1 MPTVCKITLDAA
13 EYKKELNDVVARSK
27 AAQTELSKG
36 SMPGTQG
43 AQTVEIKAE
52 SDVPAV
58 AQEAKNVL
66 DGISDKTVNVTVE
79 TDRQTLDYIPPSLR
93 KAERSA
99 QAAGKAANQL
109 GGEISKAGGIMS
121 AFGSQAGGKFSGL
134 GQVIG
139 ALGSP
144 IVMITAA
151 LGSLAAVTM
160 DFLSRGR
167 KAAEELA
174 EITGRNSAAIREAA
188 EATEQQRQK
197 NEANWKSL
205 KSLKESLDTL
215 SITEKASNAQKTEA
229 VRLIGLLS
237 KSYGNLGIS
246 IDEATGKIIGYD
258 KAYASVLEKDRKRR
272 LAAINAEMKN
282 NRSEI
287 DQREAQ
293 RDSAGVS
300 GWWLLGLP
308 QLLRWNK
315 NTRIGGAEEVEKQ
328 NARIEEL
335 NKLNQELNAERVR
348 LEKSNPGKDYTT
360 AAKSAE
366 LDRKQNTFD
375 SAHDQLK
382 NEEQQLKYQQ
392 LINEGRVKEANAL
405 KLINDAKKQGME
417 LEKSDAE
424 WIAERQGKVRMDSYY
439 ENEMDSLATK
449 KREQELIN
457 AGLDEEAEKL
467 RVIMELEKQGAE
479 VSDDKV
485 DKIMRERRELKSLQ
499 LAGNL
504 KEQAYGLQNQAMHK
518 VGLGKEADEQKA
530 LRDAE
535 KQKGAKLDENEMAL
549 VKSIADLTYKMGH
562 ETLPQLGDLSVKTNA
577 LTSRGGF
584 ASGAVMPDKDA
595 VNKAIAKYNETQCQ
609 LLEKIKA
616 LTEKLNTTVE
626 KSGKV

>member
-27 AAQTELSKG
+27 AAQTELSKN
-36 SMPGTQG
+36 SVQGT
-43 AQTVEIKAE
+43 
-52 SDVPAV
+52 
-58 AQEAKNVL
+58 
-66 DGISDKTVNVTVE
+66 
-79 TDRQTLDYIPPSLR
+79 
-93 KAERSA
+93 
-99 QAAGKAANQL
+99 QAAGKAADQF
-109 GGEISKAGGIMS
+109 GQKISKAGGIMS

-139 ALGSP
+139 SLGSP
-144 IVMITAA
+144 ITLITTAVGA
-151 LGSLAAVTM
+151 LTAVTM
-160 DFLSRGR
+160 DFLR
-167 KAAEELA
+167 KGISGAQEAADAAQKNA
-174 EITGRNSAAIREAA
+174 EAIRESATAA
-188 EATEQQRQK
+188 EQQRQK
-197 NEANWKSL
+197 NETNWKSL
-205 KSLKESLDTL
+205 KSLKDSLDIL
-215 SITEKASNAQKTEA
+215 SVTEKASNAQKTEA

-237 KSYGNLGIS
+237 KSYGDLGIS
-246 IDEATGKIIGYD
+246 IDEATGRMQGFD
-258 KAYASVLEKDRKRR
+258 KAYAAALEKDRQNR
-272 LAAINAEMKN
+272 LNAMKGEYKELE
-282 NRSEI
+282 SEI
-287 DQREAQ
+287 ARNNEI
-293 RDSAGVS
+293 
-300 GWWLLGLP
+300 
-308 QLLRWNK
+308 
-315 NTRIGGAEEVEKQ
+315 IGGFWSSKNDVANAQGNIQ
-328 NARIEEL
+328 NATKRMAEL
-335 NKLNQELNAERVR
+335 APQIHA

-375 SAHDQLK
+375 SAYDQLK

-392 LINEGRVKEANAL
+392 LINEGRIKEANAL

-467 RVIMELEKQGAE
+467 RIIMELEKQGAE

-499 LAGNL
+499 LAGSL

-535 KQKGAKLDENEMAL
+535 KQKGAKLDENETAL

-562 ETLPQLGDLSVKTNA
+562 ETLPQLGDLSIKTNS

-595 VNKAIAKYNETQCQ
+595 VNKAVARFNQTQCQ
-609 LLEKIKA
+609 LLENIKG
-616 LTEKLNTTVE
+616 LIGKLNTTVE

>member
-27 AAQTELSKG
+27 AAQTELSKS
-36 SMPGTQG
+36 SMQGT
-43 AQTVEIKAE
+43 
-52 SDVPAV
+52 
-58 AQEAKNVL
+58 
-66 DGISDKTVNVTVE
+66 
-79 TDRQTLDYIPPSLR
+79 
-93 KAERSA
+93 
-99 QAAGKAANQL
+99 QAAGKAADQF
-109 GGEISKAGGIMS
+109 GQKISKAGGIMS

-139 ALGSP
+139 SLGSP
-144 IVMITAA
+144 ITLITTAVGA
-151 LGSLAAVTM
+151 LTAVTM
-160 DFLSRGR
+160 DFLR
-167 KAAEELA
+167 KGISGAQEAADAAQKNA
-174 EITGRNSAAIREAA
+174 EAIRESAA
-188 EATEQQRQK
+188 AAEQQRQK
-197 NEANWKSL
+197 NETNWKSL
-205 KSLKESLDTL
+205 KSLKDSLDIL
-215 SITEKASNAQKTEA
+215 SVTEKASNAQKTEA

-246 IDEATGKIIGYD
+246 IDGATGRMLGFD
-258 KAYASVLEKDRKRR
+258 KAYAAALEKDKQNR
-272 LAAINAEMKN
+272 LNAMKGEYKELE
-282 NRSEI
+282 SEI
-287 DQREAQ
+287 ARNNEI
-293 RDSAGVS
+293 
-300 GWWLLGLP
+300 
-308 QLLRWNK
+308 
-315 NTRIGGAEEVEKQ
+315 IGGFWSSKTDIANAQGNIQ
-328 NARIEEL
+328 NATKRMAEL
-335 NKLNQELNAERVR
+335 APQIHA
-348 LEKSNPGKDYTT
+348 LEKSNPGKDHTT

-375 SAHDQLK
+375 SVHDQLK

-392 LINEGRVKEANAL
+392 LINEGRIKEANAL

-467 RVIMELEKQGAE
+467 RIIMELEKQGAE

-485 DKIMRERRELKSLQ
+485 DKIMHERRELKSMQ
-499 LAGNL
+499 LAYGL

-535 KQKGAKLDENEMAL
+535 KQKGAKLDENETAL

-562 ETLPQLGDLSVKTNA
+562 ETLPQLGDLSIKTNT

-595 VNKAIAKYNETQCQ
+595 VNKAVARFNETQCQ
-609 LLEKIKA
+609 LLENIKG
-616 LTEKLNTTVE
+616 LIGKLNTTVE

>member
-27 AAQTELSKG
+27 AAQTELSKN
-36 SMPGTQG
+36 SVQGT
-43 AQTVEIKAE
+43 
-52 SDVPAV
+52 
-58 AQEAKNVL
+58 
-66 DGISDKTVNVTVE
+66 
-79 TDRQTLDYIPPSLR
+79 
-93 KAERSA
+93 
-99 QAAGKAANQL
+99 QAAGKAADQF
-109 GGEISKAGGIMS
+109 GQKISKAGGIMS

-139 ALGSP
+139 SLGSP
-144 IVMITAA
+144 ITLITTAVGA
-151 LGSLAAVTM
+151 LTAVTM
-160 DFLSRGR
+160 DFLR
-167 KAAEELA
+167 KGISGAQEAADAAQKNA
-174 EITGRNSAAIREAA
+174 EAIRESAAAA
-188 EATEQQRQK
+188 EQRQK
-197 NEANWKSL
+197 NETNWKSL
-205 KSLKESLDTL
+205 KSLKDSLDIL
-215 SITEKASNAQKTEA
+215 SVTEKASNAQKTEA

-246 IDEATGKIIGYD
+246 IDGATGRMLGFD
-258 KAYASVLEKDRKRR
+258 KANAAALEKDRQNR
-272 LAAINAEMKN
+272 LNAMKGEYKELE
-282 NRSEI
+282 SEI
-287 DQREAQ
+287 ARNNEI
-293 RDSAGVS
+293 
-300 GWWLLGLP
+300 
-308 QLLRWNK
+308 
-315 NTRIGGAEEVEKQ
+315 IGGFWSSKNDVANAQGNIQ
-328 NARIEEL
+328 NATKRMAEL
-335 NKLNQELNAERVR
+335 APQIHA

-375 SAHDQLK
+375 SAYDQLK

-392 LINEGRVKEANAL
+392 LINEGRIKEANAL

-467 RVIMELEKQGAE
+467 RIIMELEKQGAE

-485 DKIMRERRELKSLQ
+485 DKIMHERRELKSMQ
-499 LAGNL
+499 LAYGL

-535 KQKGAKLDENEMAL
+535 KQKGAKLDENETAL

-562 ETLPQLGDLSVKTNA
+562 ETLPQLGDLSIKTNS

-595 VNKAIAKYNETQCQ
+595 VNKAVARFNQTQCQ
-609 LLEKIKA
+609 LLENIKG
-616 LTEKLNTTVE
+616 LIGKLNTTVE

>member
-27 AAQTELSKG
+27 AAQTELSKS
-36 SMPGTQG
+36 SMPGT
-43 AQTVEIKAE
+43 
-52 SDVPAV
+52 
-58 AQEAKNVL
+58 
-66 DGISDKTVNVTVE
+66 
-79 TDRQTLDYIPPSLR
+79 
-93 KAERSA
+93 
-99 QAAGKAANQL
+99 QAAGKAADQF
-109 GGEISKAGGIMS
+109 GQKISKAGGIMS

-139 ALGSP
+139 SLGSP
-144 IVMITAA
+144 ITLITTAVGA
-151 LGSLAAVTM
+151 LTAVTM
-160 DFLSRGR
+160 DFLR
-167 KAAEELA
+167 KGISGAQEAADAAQKNA
-174 EITGRNSAAIREAA
+174 EAIRESAA
-188 EATEQQRQK
+188 AAEQQRQK
-197 NEANWKSL
+197 NETNWKSL
-205 KSLKESLDTL
+205 KSLKDSLDIL
-215 SITEKASNAQKTEA
+215 SVTEKASNAQKTEA

-246 IDEATGKIIGYD
+246 IDGATGRMLGFD
-258 KAYASVLEKDRKRR
+258 KAYAAALEKDRQNR
-272 LAAINAEMKN
+272 LNAMKGEYKELE
-282 NRSEI
+282 SEI
-287 DQREAQ
+287 ARNNEI
-293 RDSAGVS
+293 
-300 GWWLLGLP
+300 
-308 QLLRWNK
+308 
-315 NTRIGGAEEVEKQ
+315 IGGFWSSKNDVANAQGNIQ
-328 NARIEEL
+328 NATKRMAEL
-335 NKLNQELNAERVR
+335 APQIHA
-348 LEKSNPGKDYTT
+348 LEKSNPGKDYTN

-392 LINEGRVKEANAL
+392 LINEGRIKEANAL

-424 WIAERQGKVRMDSYY
+424 WIAERQGRVRMDSYY

-467 RVIMELEKQGAE
+467 RIIMELEKQGAE

-499 LAGNL
+499 LAGSL

-535 KQKGAKLDENEMAL
+535 KQKGAKLDENETAL

-562 ETLPQLGDLSVKTNA
+562 ETLPQLGDLSIKTNS

-595 VNKAIAKYNETQCQ
+595 VNKAVARFNQTQCQ
-609 LLEKIKA
+609 LLENIKG
-616 LTEKLNTTVE
+616 LIGKLNTTVE

>member
-27 AAQTELSKG
+27 AAQTELSKN
-36 SMPGTQG
+36 SVQGT
-43 AQTVEIKAE
+43 
-52 SDVPAV
+52 
-58 AQEAKNVL
+58 
-66 DGISDKTVNVTVE
+66 
-79 TDRQTLDYIPPSLR
+79 
-93 KAERSA
+93 
-99 QAAGKAANQL
+99 QAAGKAADQF
-109 GGEISKAGGIMS
+109 GQKISKAGGIMS

-139 ALGSP
+139 SLGSP
-144 IVMITAA
+144 ITLITTAVGA
-151 LGSLAAVTM
+151 LTAVTM
-160 DFLSRGR
+160 DFLR
-167 KAAEELA
+167 KGISGAQEAADAAQKNA
-174 EITGRNSAAIREAA
+174 EAIRESAA
-188 EATEQQRQK
+188 AAEQQRQK

-205 KSLKESLDTL
+205 KSLKDSLDIL
-215 SITEKASNAQKTEA
+215 SVTEKASNAQKTEA

-246 IDEATGKIIGYD
+246 IDGATGRMLGFD
-258 KAYASVLEKDRKRR
+258 KAYAAALEKDRQNR
-272 LAAINAEMKN
+272 LNAMKGEYKELE
-282 NRSEI
+282 SEI
-287 DQREAQ
+287 ARNNEI
-293 RDSAGVS
+293 
-300 GWWLLGLP
+300 
-308 QLLRWNK
+308 
-315 NTRIGGAEEVEKQ
+315 IGGFWSSKNDVANAQGNIQ
-328 NARIEEL
+328 NATKRMAEL
-335 NKLNQELNAERVR
+335 APQIHALD
-348 LEKSNPGKDYTT
+348 KSNPGKDYTN

-382 NEEQQLKYQQ
+382 EEEQKLKYQQ
-392 LINEGRVKEANAL
+392 LINEGRIKEANAL

-467 RVIMELEKQGAE
+467 RIIMELEKQGAE

-485 DKIMRERRELKSLQ
+485 DKIMHERRELKSMQ
-499 LAGNL
+499 LAYGL

-535 KQKGAKLDENEMAL
+535 KQKGAKLDENETAL

-562 ETLPQLGDLSVKTNA
+562 ETLPQLGDLSIKTNS

-595 VNKAIAKYNETQCQ
+595 VNKAVARFNQTQCQ
-609 LLEKIKA
+609 LLENIKG
-616 LTEKLNTTVE
+616 LIGKLNTTVE

>member
-27 AAQTELSKG
+27 AAQTELSKS
-36 SMPGTQG
+36 SMQGT
-43 AQTVEIKAE
+43 
-52 SDVPAV
+52 
-58 AQEAKNVL
+58 
-66 DGISDKTVNVTVE
+66 
-79 TDRQTLDYIPPSLR
+79 
-93 KAERSA
+93 
-99 QAAGKAANQL
+99 QAAGKAADQF
-109 GGEISKAGGIMS
+109 GQKISKAGGIMS

-139 ALGSP
+139 SLGSP
-144 IVMITAA
+144 ITLITTAVGA
-151 LGSLAAVTM
+151 LTAVTM
-160 DFLSRGR
+160 DFLR
-167 KAAEELA
+167 KGISGAQEAADAAQKNA
-174 EITGRNSAAIREAA
+174 EAIRESAA
-188 EATEQQRQK
+188 AAEQQRQK

-205 KSLKESLDTL
+205 KSLKDSLDIL
-215 SITEKASNAQKTEA
+215 SVTEKASNAQKTEA

-237 KSYGNLGIS
+237 KSYGDLGIS
-246 IDEATGKIIGYD
+246 IDEATGRMQGFD
-258 KAYASVLEKDRKRR
+258 KAYAAALEKDRQNR
-272 LAAINAEMKN
+272 LNAMKGEYKELE
-282 NRSEI
+282 SEI
-287 DQREAQ
+287 ARNNEI
-293 RDSAGVS
+293 
-300 GWWLLGLP
+300 
-308 QLLRWNK
+308 
-315 NTRIGGAEEVEKQ
+315 IGGFWSSKNDVANAQGNIQ
-328 NARIEEL
+328 NATKRMAEL
-335 NKLNQELNAERVR
+335 APQIHA

-375 SAHDQLK
+375 SAYDQLK

-392 LINEGRVKEANAL
+392 LINEGRIKEANAL

-467 RVIMELEKQGAE
+467 RIIMELEKQGAE

-485 DKIMRERRELKSLQ
+485 DKIMHERRELKSMQ
-499 LAGNL
+499 LAYGL

-535 KQKGAKLDENEMAL
+535 KQKGAKLDENETAL

-562 ETLPQLGDLSVKTNA
+562 ETLPQLGDLSIKTNS

-595 VNKAIAKYNETQCQ
+595 VNKAVARFNQTQCQ
-609 LLEKIKA
+609 LLENIKG
-616 LTEKLNTTVE
+616 LIGKLNTTVE

>member
-27 AAQTELSKG
+27 AAQTELSKS
-36 SMPGTQG
+36 SMQGT
-43 AQTVEIKAE
+43 
-52 SDVPAV
+52 
-58 AQEAKNVL
+58 
-66 DGISDKTVNVTVE
+66 
-79 TDRQTLDYIPPSLR
+79 
-93 KAERSA
+93 
-99 QAAGKAANQL
+99 QAAGKAADQF
-109 GGEISKAGGIMS
+109 GQKISKAGGIMS
-121 AFGSQAGGKFSGL
+121 AFGSQAGGKIGGL
-134 GQVIG
+134 GQLIG
-139 ALGSP
+139 ALCSP
-144 IVMITAA
+144 VAMVTTAVGA
-151 LGSLAAVTM
+151 LATVTM
-160 DFLSRGR
+160 DFLR
-167 KAAEELA
+167 KGISGAQEAAGAAQKNA
-174 EITGRNSAAIREAA
+174 EAIRESATAA
-188 EATEQQRQK
+188 EQQRQK
-197 NEANWKSL
+197 NETNWKSL
-205 KSLKESLDTL
+205 KSLKDSLDIL
-215 SITEKASNAQKTEA
+215 SVTEKASNAQKTEA

-246 IDEATGKIIGYD
+246 IDGATGRMLGFD
-258 KAYASVLEKDRKRR
+258 KAYAAALEKDRQNR
-272 LAAINAEMKN
+272 LNAMKGEYKELE
-282 NRSEI
+282 SEI
-287 DQREAQ
+287 ARNNEI
-293 RDSAGVS
+293 
-300 GWWLLGLP
+300 
-308 QLLRWNK
+308 
-315 NTRIGGAEEVEKQ
+315 IGGFWSSKNDVANAQGNIQ
-328 NARIEEL
+328 NATKRMAEL
-335 NKLNQELNAERVR
+335 APQIHA
-348 LEKSNPGKDYTT
+348 LEKSNPGKDHTT

-375 SAHDQLK
+375 SAYDQLK

-392 LINEGRVKEANAL
+392 LINEGRIKEANAL

-439 ENEMDSLATK
+439 ENEMDSFATK

-467 RVIMELEKQGAE
+467 RIIMELEKQGAE

-485 DKIMRERRELKSLQ
+485 DKIMHERRELKSMQ
-499 LAGNL
+499 LAYGL

-535 KQKGAKLDENEMAL
+535 KQKGAKLDENETAL

-562 ETLPQLGDLSVKTNA
+562 ETLPQLGDLSIKTNS

-595 VNKAIAKYNETQCQ
+595 VNKAVARFNQTQCQ
-609 LLEKIKA
+609 LLENIKG
-616 LTEKLNTTVE
+616 LIGKLNTTVE

>member
-27 AAQTELSKG
+27 AAQTELSKS

-52 SDVPAV
+52 SDVPSV

-93 KAERSA
+93 KTERGA
-99 QAAGKAANQL
+99 QAAGKATDQL
-109 GGEISKAGGIMS
+109 GQKISKAGGIMS

-139 ALGSP
+139 SLGSP
-144 IVMITAA
+144 ITLITTAVGA
-151 LGSLAAVTM
+151 LTAVTM
-160 DFLSRGR
+160 DFLR
-167 KAAEELA
+167 KGISGAQEAADAAQKNA
-174 EITGRNSAAIREAA
+174 EAIRESAA
-188 EATEQQRQK
+188 AAEQQRQK

-205 KSLKESLDTL
+205 KSLKDSLDIL
-215 SITEKASNAQKTEA
+215 SVTEKASNAQKTEA

-237 KSYGNLGIS
+237 KSYGDLGIS
-246 IDEATGKIIGYD
+246 IDEATGRMQGFD
-258 KAYASVLEKDRKRR
+258 KAYAAALEKDRQNR
-272 LAAINAEMKN
+272 LNAMKGEYKELE
-282 NRSEI
+282 SEI
-287 DQREAQ
+287 ARNNEI
-293 RDSAGVS
+293 
-300 GWWLLGLP
+300 
-308 QLLRWNK
+308 
-315 NTRIGGAEEVEKQ
+315 IGGFWSSKNDVANAQGNIQ
-328 NARIEEL
+328 NATKRMAEL
-335 NKLNQELNAERVR
+335 APQIHA

-375 SAHDQLK
+375 SAYDQLK

-392 LINEGRVKEANAL
+392 LINEGRIKEANAL

-467 RVIMELEKQGAE
+467 RIIMELEKQGAE

-485 DKIMRERRELKSLQ
+485 DKIMHERRELKSMQ
-499 LAGNL
+499 LAYGL

-535 KQKGAKLDENEMAL
+535 KQKGAKLDENETAL

-562 ETLPQLGDLSVKTNA
+562 ETLPQLGDLSIKTNS

-595 VNKAIAKYNETQCQ
+595 VNKAVARFNQTQCQ
-609 LLEKIKA
+609 LLENIKG
-616 LTEKLNTTVE
+616 LIGKLNTTVE

>member
-27 AAQTELSKG
+27 AAQAELSKN
-36 SMPGTQG
+36 SVQGT
-43 AQTVEIKAE
+43 
-52 SDVPAV
+52 
-58 AQEAKNVL
+58 
-66 DGISDKTVNVTVE
+66 
-79 TDRQTLDYIPPSLR
+79 
-93 KAERSA
+93 
-99 QAAGKAANQL
+99 QAAGKAADQF
-109 GGEISKAGGIMS
+109 GQKISKAGGIMS

-139 ALGSP
+139 SLGSP
-144 IVMITAA
+144 ITLITTAVGA
-151 LGSLAAVTM
+151 LTAVTM
-160 DFLSRGR
+160 DFLR
-167 KAAEELA
+167 KGISGAQEAADAAQKNA
-174 EITGRNSAAIREAA
+174 EAIRESAA
-188 EATEQQRQK
+188 AAEQQRQK

-205 KSLKESLDTL
+205 KSLKDSLDIL
-215 SITEKASNAQKTEA
+215 SVTEKASNAQKTEA

-237 KSYGNLGIS
+237 KSYGDLGIS
-246 IDEATGKIIGYD
+246 IDEATGRMQGFD
-258 KAYASVLEKDRKRR
+258 KAYAAALEKDRQNR
-272 LAAINAEMKN
+272 LNAMKGEYKELE
-282 NRSEI
+282 SEI
-287 DQREAQ
+287 ARNNEI
-293 RDSAGVS
+293 
-300 GWWLLGLP
+300 
-308 QLLRWNK
+308 
-315 NTRIGGAEEVEKQ
+315 IGGFWSSKNDVANAQGNIQ
-328 NARIEEL
+328 NATKRMAEL
-335 NKLNQELNAERVR
+335 APQIHA

-375 SAHDQLK
+375 SVHDQLK
-382 NEEQQLKYQQ
+382 DEEQKLKYQQ
-392 LINEGRVKEANAL
+392 LINEGRIKEANAL

-424 WIAERQGKVRMDSYY
+424 WIAERQGKVRMDSFY

-467 RVIMELEKQGAE
+467 RIIMELEKQGAE

-485 DKIMRERRELKSLQ
+485 DKIMHERGELKSLQ
-499 LAGNL
+499 LAGSL

-535 KQKGAKLDENEMAL
+535 KQKGAKLDENETAL

-562 ETLPQLGDLSVKTNA
+562 ETLPQLGDLSIKTNS

-595 VNKAIAKYNETQCQ
+595 VNKAVARFNQTQCQ
-609 LLEKIKA
+609 LLENIKG
-616 LTEKLNTTVE
+616 LIGKLNTTVE

>member
-27 AAQTELSKG
+27 AAQTELSKS
-36 SMPGTQG
+36 SMQGT
-43 AQTVEIKAE
+43 
-52 SDVPAV
+52 
-58 AQEAKNVL
+58 
-66 DGISDKTVNVTVE
+66 
-79 TDRQTLDYIPPSLR
+79 
-93 KAERSA
+93 
-99 QAAGKAANQL
+99 QAAGKAADQF
-109 GGEISKAGGIMS
+109 GQKISKAGGIMS

-139 ALGSP
+139 SLGSP
-144 IVMITAA
+144 ITLITTAVGA
-151 LGSLAAVTM
+151 LTAVTM
-160 DFLSRGR
+160 DFLR
-167 KAAEELA
+167 KGISGAQEAADAAQKNA
-174 EITGRNSAAIREAA
+174 EAIRESAA
-188 EATEQQRQK
+188 AAEQQRQK
-197 NEANWKSL
+197 NETNWKSL
-205 KSLKESLDTL
+205 KSLKDSLDIL
-215 SITEKASNAQKTEA
+215 SVTEKASNAQKTEA

-246 IDEATGKIIGYD
+246 IDGATGRMLGFD
-258 KAYASVLEKDRKRR
+258 KAYAAALEKDKQNR
-272 LAAINAEMKN
+272 LNAMKGEYKELE
-282 NRSEI
+282 SEI
-287 DQREAQ
+287 ARNNEI
-293 RDSAGVS
+293 
-300 GWWLLGLP
+300 
-308 QLLRWNK
+308 
-315 NTRIGGAEEVEKQ
+315 IGGFWSSKTDIANAQGNIQ
-328 NARIEEL
+328 NATKRMAEL
-335 NKLNQELNAERVR
+335 APQIHA
-348 LEKSNPGKDYTT
+348 LEKSNPGKDHTT

-375 SAHDQLK
+375 SVHDQLK

-392 LINEGRVKEANAL
+392 LINEGRIKEANAL

-467 RVIMELEKQGAE
+467 RIIMELEKQGAE

-499 LAGNL
+499 LAGSL

-535 KQKGAKLDENEMAL
+535 KQKGAKLDENETAL

-562 ETLPQLGDLSVKTNA
+562 ETLPQLGDLSIKTNT

-595 VNKAIAKYNETQCQ
+595 VNKAVARFNETQCQ
-609 LLEKIKA
+609 LLENIKG
-616 LTEKLNTTVE
+616 LIGKLNTTVE

>member
-27 AAQTELSKG
+27 AAQTELSK
-36 SMPGTQG
+36 SSVQGT
-43 AQTVEIKAE
+43 
-52 SDVPAV
+52 
-58 AQEAKNVL
+58 
-66 DGISDKTVNVTVE
+66 
-79 TDRQTLDYIPPSLR
+79 
-93 KAERSA
+93 
-99 QAAGKAANQL
+99 QAAGKAADQF
-109 GGEISKAGGIMS
+109 GQKISKAGGIMS

-139 ALGSP
+139 SLGSP
-144 IVMITAA
+144 ITLITTAVGA
-151 LGSLAAVTM
+151 LTAVTM
-160 DFLSRGR
+160 DFLR
-167 KAAEELA
+167 KGISGAQEAADAAQKNA
-174 EITGRNSAAIREAA
+174 EAIRESAA
-188 EATEQQRQK
+188 AAEQQRQK

-205 KSLKESLDTL
+205 KSLKDSLDIL
-215 SITEKASNAQKTEA
+215 SVTEKASNAQKTEA

-237 KSYGNLGIS
+237 KSYGDLGIS
-246 IDEATGKIIGYD
+246 IDEATGRMLGFD
-258 KAYASVLEKDRKRR
+258 KAYAAALEKDKQNR
-272 LAAINAEMKN
+272 LNAMKGEYKELE
-282 NRSEI
+282 SEI
-287 DQREAQ
+287 ARNNEI
-293 RDSAGVS
+293 
-300 GWWLLGLP
+300 
-308 QLLRWNK
+308 
-315 NTRIGGAEEVEKQ
+315 IGGFWSSKTDVANAQGNIQSVTKRMAELAPQ
-328 NARIEEL
+328 IHA
-335 NKLNQELNAERVR
+335 
-348 LEKSNPGKDYTT
+348 LEKSNPGKDHTN
-360 AAKSAE
+360 AVRSAE

-382 NEEQQLKYQQ
+382 EEEQKLKYQQ
-392 LINEGRVKEANAL
+392 LINEGRIKEANAL

-467 RVIMELEKQGAE
+467 RIIMELEKQGAE

-499 LAGNL
+499 LAGSL

-535 KQKGAKLDENEMAL
+535 KQKGAKLDENETAL

-562 ETLPQLGDLSVKTNA
+562 ETLPQLGDLSIKTNS

-595 VNKAIAKYNETQCQ
+595 VNKAVARFNQTQCQ
-609 LLEKIKA
+609 LLENIKG
-616 LTEKLNTTVE
+616 LIGKLNTTVE

>member
-139 ALGSP
+139 SLGSP
-144 IVMITAA
+144 ITLITTAVGA
-151 LGSLAAVTM
+151 LTAVTM
-160 DFLSRGR
+160 DFLR
-167 KAAEELA
+167 KGISGAQEAADAAQKNA
-174 EITGRNSAAIREAA
+174 EAIRESAA
-188 EATEQQRQK
+188 AAEQQRQK

-205 KSLKESLDTL
+205 KSLKDSLDIL
-215 SITEKASNAQKTEA
+215 SVTEKASNAQKTEA

-237 KSYGNLGIS
+237 KSYGDLGIS
-246 IDEATGKIIGYD
+246 IDEATGRMQGFD
-258 KAYASVLEKDRKRR
+258 KAYAAALEKDRQNR
-272 LAAINAEMKN
+272 LNAMKGEYKELE
-282 NRSEI
+282 SEI
-287 DQREAQ
+287 ARNNEI
-293 RDSAGVS
+293 
-300 GWWLLGLP
+300 
-308 QLLRWNK
+308 
-315 NTRIGGAEEVEKQ
+315 IGGFWSSKNDVANAQGNIQ
-328 NARIEEL
+328 NATKRMAEL
-335 NKLNQELNAERVR
+335 APQIHA

-375 SAHDQLK
+375 SAYDQLK

-392 LINEGRVKEANAL
+392 LINEGRIKEANAL

-467 RVIMELEKQGAE
+467 RIIMELEKQGAE

-485 DKIMRERRELKSLQ
+485 DKIMRERRELKSMQ
-499 LAGNL
+499 LAYGL

-535 KQKGAKLDENEMAL
+535 KQKGAKLDENETAL

-562 ETLPQLGDLSVKTNA
+562 ETLPQLGDLSIKANS

-595 VNKAIAKYNETQCQ
+595 VNKAVARFNQTQCQ
-609 LLEKIKA
+609 LLENIKG
-616 LTEKLNTTVE
+616 LIGKLNTTVE

>member
-27 AAQTELSKG
+27 AAQTELSKS
-36 SMPGTQG
+36 SMQGT
-43 AQTVEIKAE
+43 
-52 SDVPAV
+52 
-58 AQEAKNVL
+58 
-66 DGISDKTVNVTVE
+66 
-79 TDRQTLDYIPPSLR
+79 
-93 KAERSA
+93 
-99 QAAGKAANQL
+99 QAAGKAADQF
-109 GGEISKAGGIMS
+109 GQKISKAGGIMS
-121 AFGSQAGGKFSGL
+121 AFGSQAGGKFGGL

-144 IVMITAA
+144 ITLITTAVGA
-151 LGSLAAVTM
+151 LAAVTM
-160 DFLSRGR
+160 DFLR
-167 KAAEELA
+167 KGISGAQEAADAAQKNA
-174 EITGRNSAAIREAA
+174 EAIRESAA
-188 EATEQQRQK
+188 AAEQQRQK

-205 KSLKESLDTL
+205 KSLKDSLDIL
-215 SITEKASNAQKTEA
+215 SVTEKASNAQKTEA

-246 IDEATGKIIGYD
+246 IDGATGRMLGFD
-258 KAYASVLEKDRKRR
+258 KAYAAALEKDRQNR
-272 LAAINAEMKN
+272 LNAMKGEYKELE
-282 NRSEI
+282 SEI
-287 DQREAQ
+287 ARNNEI
-293 RDSAGVS
+293 
-300 GWWLLGLP
+300 
-308 QLLRWNK
+308 
-315 NTRIGGAEEVEKQ
+315 IGGFWSSKNDVANAQGNIQ
-328 NARIEEL
+328 NATKRMAEL
-335 NKLNQELNAERVR
+335 APQIHA
-348 LEKSNPGKDYTT
+348 LEKSNPGKDHTT

-375 SAHDQLK
+375 SVHDQLK

-467 RVIMELEKQGAE
+467 RIIMELEKQGAE

-499 LAGNL
+499 LAGSL

-535 KQKGAKLDENEMAL
+535 KQKGAKLDENETAL

-562 ETLPQLGDLSVKTNA
+562 ETLPQLGDLSIKTNS

-595 VNKAIAKYNETQCQ
+595 VNKAVARFNQTQCQ
-609 LLEKIKA
+609 LLENIKG
-616 LTEKLNTTVE
+616 LIGKLNTTVE

>member
-27 AAQTELSKG
+27 AAQTELSKN
-36 SMPGTQG
+36 SVQGT
-43 AQTVEIKAE
+43 
-52 SDVPAV
+52 
-58 AQEAKNVL
+58 
-66 DGISDKTVNVTVE
+66 
-79 TDRQTLDYIPPSLR
+79 
-93 KAERSA
+93 
-99 QAAGKAANQL
+99 QAAGKAADQF
-109 GGEISKAGGIMS
+109 GQKISKAGGIMS

-139 ALGSP
+139 SLGSP
-144 IVMITAA
+144 ITLITTAVGA
-151 LGSLAAVTM
+151 LTAVTM
-160 DFLSRGR
+160 DFLR
-167 KAAEELA
+167 KGISGAQEAADAAQKNA
-174 EITGRNSAAIREAA
+174 EAIRESAA
-188 EATEQQRQK
+188 AAEQQRQK

-205 KSLKESLDTL
+205 KSLKDSLDIL
-215 SITEKASNAQKTEA
+215 SVTEKASNAQKTEA

-237 KSYGNLGIS
+237 KSYGDLGIS
-246 IDEATGKIIGYD
+246 IDEATGRMQGFD
-258 KAYASVLEKDRKRR
+258 KAYAAALEKDRQNR
-272 LAAINAEMKN
+272 LNAMKGEYKELE
-282 NRSEI
+282 SEI
-287 DQREAQ
+287 ARNNEI
-293 RDSAGVS
+293 
-300 GWWLLGLP
+300 
-308 QLLRWNK
+308 
-315 NTRIGGAEEVEKQ
+315 IGGFWSSKNDVANAQGNIQ
-328 NARIEEL
+328 NATKRMAEL
-335 NKLNQELNAERVR
+335 APQIHA
-348 LEKSNPGKDYTT
+348 LEKSNPGKDYTN

-382 NEEQQLKYQQ
+382 EEEQQLKYQQ
-392 LINEGRVKEANAL
+392 LINEGRIKEANAL

-424 WIAERQGKVRMDSYY
+424 WIAERQGRVRMDSYY

-467 RVIMELEKQGAE
+467 RIIMELEKQGAE

-499 LAGNL
+499 LAGSL

-535 KQKGAKLDENEMAL
+535 KQKGAKLDENETAL

-562 ETLPQLGDLSVKTNA
+562 ETLPQLGDLSIKTNS

-595 VNKAIAKYNETQCQ
+595 VNKAVARFNQTQCQ
-609 LLEKIKA
+609 LLENIKG
-616 LTEKLNTTVE
+616 LIGKLNTTVE

>member
-27 AAQTELSKG
+27 AAQTELSKN
-36 SMPGTQG
+36 SVQGT
-43 AQTVEIKAE
+43 
-52 SDVPAV
+52 
-58 AQEAKNVL
+58 
-66 DGISDKTVNVTVE
+66 
-79 TDRQTLDYIPPSLR
+79 
-93 KAERSA
+93 
-99 QAAGKAANQL
+99 QAAGKAADQF
-109 GGEISKAGGIMS
+109 GQKISKAGGIMS

-139 ALGSP
+139 SLGSP
-144 IVMITAA
+144 ITLITTAVGA
-151 LGSLAAVTM
+151 LTAVTM
-160 DFLSRGR
+160 DFLR
-167 KAAEELA
+167 KGISGAQEAADAAQKNA
-174 EITGRNSAAIREAA
+174 EAIRESAA
-188 EATEQQRQK
+188 AAEQQRQK
-197 NEANWKSL
+197 NETNWKSL
-205 KSLKESLDTL
+205 KSLKDSLDIL
-215 SITEKASNAQKTEA
+215 SVTEKASNAQKTEA

-237 KSYGNLGIS
+237 KSYGDLGIS
-246 IDEATGKIIGYD
+246 IDEATGRMQGFD
-258 KAYASVLEKDRKRR
+258 KAYAAALEKDRQNR
-272 LAAINAEMKN
+272 LNAMKGEYKELE
-282 NRSEI
+282 SEI
-287 DQREAQ
+287 ARNNEI
-293 RDSAGVS
+293 
-300 GWWLLGLP
+300 
-308 QLLRWNK
+308 
-315 NTRIGGAEEVEKQ
+315 IGGFWSSKNDVANAQGNIQ
-328 NARIEEL
+328 NATKRMAEL
-335 NKLNQELNAERVR
+335 APQIHA

-375 SAHDQLK
+375 SAYDQLK

-392 LINEGRVKEANAL
+392 LINEGRIKEANAL

-467 RVIMELEKQGAE
+467 RIIMELEKQGAE

-485 DKIMRERRELKSLQ
+485 DKIMHERRELKSMQ
-499 LAGNL
+499 LAYGL

-535 KQKGAKLDENEMAL
+535 KQKGAKLDENETAL

-562 ETLPQLGDLSVKTNA
+562 ETLPQLGDLSIKTNS

-595 VNKAIAKYNETQCQ
+595 VNKAVARFNQTQCQ
-609 LLEKIKA
+609 LLENIKG
-616 LTEKLNTTVE
+616 LIGKLNTTVE

>member
-27 AAQTELSKG
+27 AAQTELSKN
-36 SMPGTQG
+36 SVQGT
-43 AQTVEIKAE
+43 
-52 SDVPAV
+52 
-58 AQEAKNVL
+58 
-66 DGISDKTVNVTVE
+66 
-79 TDRQTLDYIPPSLR
+79 
-93 KAERSA
+93 
-99 QAAGKAANQL
+99 QAAGKAADQF
-109 GGEISKAGGIMS
+109 GQKISKAGGIMS

-139 ALGSP
+139 SLGSP
-144 IVMITAA
+144 ITLITTAVGA
-151 LGSLAAVTM
+151 LTAVTM
-160 DFLSRGR
+160 DFLR
-167 KAAEELA
+167 KGISGAQEAADAAQKNA
-174 EITGRNSAAIREAA
+174 EAIRESAA
-188 EATEQQRQK
+188 AAEQQRQK

-205 KSLKESLDTL
+205 KSLKDSLDIL
-215 SITEKASNAQKTEA
+215 SVTEKASNAQKTEA

-237 KSYGNLGIS
+237 KSYGDLGIS
-246 IDEATGKIIGYD
+246 IDEATGRMQGFD
-258 KAYASVLEKDRKRR
+258 KAYAAALEKDRQNR
-272 LAAINAEMKN
+272 LNAMKGEYKELE
-282 NRSEI
+282 SEI
-287 DQREAQ
+287 ARNNEI
-293 RDSAGVS
+293 
-300 GWWLLGLP
+300 
-308 QLLRWNK
+308 
-315 NTRIGGAEEVEKQ
+315 IGGFWSSKNDVANAQGNIQ
-328 NARIEEL
+328 NATKRMAEL
-335 NKLNQELNAERVR
+335 APQIHA

-375 SAHDQLK
+375 SAYDQLK

-392 LINEGRVKEANAL
+392 LINEGRIKEANAL

-467 RVIMELEKQGAE
+467 RIIMELEKQGAE

-485 DKIMRERRELKSLQ
+485 DKIMRERRELKSMQ
-499 LAGNL
+499 LAYGL

-535 KQKGAKLDENEMAL
+535 KQKGAKLDENETAL

-562 ETLPQLGDLSVKTNA
+562 ETLPQLGDLSIKANS

-595 VNKAIAKYNETQCQ
+595 VNKAVARFNQTQCQ
-609 LLEKIKA
+609 LLENIKG
-616 LTEKLNTTVE
+616 LIGKLNTTVE

>member
-27 AAQTELSKG
+27 AAQTELSKS

-43 AQTVEIKAE
+43 TQTVEIKAE

-66 DGISDKTVNVTVE
+66 DRISDKTVNVTVE

-93 KAERSA
+93 KAERGA

-109 GGEISKAGGIMS
+109 GQKISKAGGIMS
-121 AFGSQAGGKFSGL
+121 AFGSQAGGKFGGL

-144 IVMITAA
+144 ITLITTAVGA
-151 LGSLAAVTM
+151 LAAVTM
-160 DFLSRGR
+160 DFLR
-167 KAAEELA
+167 KGISGAQEAADAAQKNA
-174 EITGRNSAAIREAA
+174 EAIRESAA
-188 EATEQQRQK
+188 AAEQQRQK

-205 KSLKESLDTL
+205 KSLKDSLDIL
-215 SITEKASNAQKTEA
+215 SVTEKASNAQKTEA

-237 KSYGNLGIS
+237 KSYGDLGIS
-246 IDEATGKIIGYD
+246 IDEATGRMQGFD
-258 KAYASVLEKDRKRR
+258 KAYAAALEKDRQNR
-272 LAAINAEMKN
+272 LNAMKGEYKELE
-282 NRSEI
+282 SEI
-287 DQREAQ
+287 ARNNEI
-293 RDSAGVS
+293 
-300 GWWLLGLP
+300 
-308 QLLRWNK
+308 
-315 NTRIGGAEEVEKQ
+315 IGGFWSSKNDVANAQGNIQ
-328 NARIEEL
+328 NATKRMAEL
-335 NKLNQELNAERVR
+335 APQIHA
-348 LEKSNPGKDYTT
+348 LEKSNPGKDHTT

-375 SAHDQLK
+375 SAYDQLK

-392 LINEGRVKEANAL
+392 LINEGRIKEANAL

-467 RVIMELEKQGAE
+467 RIIMELEKQGAE

-485 DKIMRERRELKSLQ
+485 DKIMHERRELKSMQ
-499 LAGNL
+499 LAYGL

-535 KQKGAKLDENEMAL
+535 KQKGAKLDENETAL

-562 ETLPQLGDLSVKTNA
+562 ETLPQLGDLSIKTNS

-595 VNKAIAKYNETQCQ
+595 VNKAVARFNETQCQ
-609 LLEKIKA
+609 LLENIKG
-616 LTEKLNTTVE
+616 LIGKLNTTVE

>member
-27 AAQTELSKG
+27 AAQTELSKN
-36 SMPGTQG
+36 SVQGT
-43 AQTVEIKAE
+43 
-52 SDVPAV
+52 
-58 AQEAKNVL
+58 
-66 DGISDKTVNVTVE
+66 
-79 TDRQTLDYIPPSLR
+79 
-93 KAERSA
+93 
-99 QAAGKAANQL
+99 QAAGKAADQF
-109 GGEISKAGGIMS
+109 GQKISKAGGIMS

-139 ALGSP
+139 SLGSP
-144 IVMITAA
+144 ITLITTAVGA
-151 LGSLAAVTM
+151 LTAVTM
-160 DFLSRGR
+160 DFLR
-167 KAAEELA
+167 KGISGAQEAADAAQKNA
-174 EITGRNSAAIREAA
+174 EAIRESATAA
-188 EATEQQRQK
+188 EQQRQK
-197 NEANWKSL
+197 NETNWKSL
-205 KSLKESLDTL
+205 KSLKDSLDIL
-215 SITEKASNAQKTEA
+215 SVTEKASNAQKTEA
-229 VRLIGLLS
+229 VRVIGLLS
-237 KSYGNLGIS
+237 KSYGDLGIS
-246 IDEATGKIIGYD
+246 IDEATGRMQGFD
-258 KAYASVLEKDRKRR
+258 KAYAAALEKDRQNR
-272 LAAINAEMKN
+272 LNAMKGEYKELE
-282 NRSEI
+282 SEI
-287 DQREAQ
+287 ARNNEI
-293 RDSAGVS
+293 
-300 GWWLLGLP
+300 
-308 QLLRWNK
+308 
-315 NTRIGGAEEVEKQ
+315 IGGFWSSKNDVANAQGNIQ
-328 NARIEEL
+328 NATKRMAEL
-335 NKLNQELNAERVR
+335 APQIHA

-375 SAHDQLK
+375 SAYDQLK
-382 NEEQQLKYQQ
+382 EEEQKLKYQQ
-392 LINEGRVKEANAL
+392 LINEGRIKEANAL

-467 RVIMELEKQGAE
+467 RIIMELEKQGAE

-485 DKIMRERRELKSLQ
+485 DKIMHERRELKSMQ
-499 LAGNL
+499 LAYGL

-535 KQKGAKLDENEMAL
+535 KQKGAKLDENETAL

-562 ETLPQLGDLSVKTNA
+562 ETLPQLGDLSIKTNS

-595 VNKAIAKYNETQCQ
+595 VNKAVARFNQTQCQ
-609 LLEKIKA
+609 LLENIKG
-616 LTEKLNTTVE
+616 LIGKLNTTVE

>member
-27 AAQTELSKG
+27 AAQTELSKN
-36 SMPGTQG
+36 SVQGT
-43 AQTVEIKAE
+43 
-52 SDVPAV
+52 
-58 AQEAKNVL
+58 
-66 DGISDKTVNVTVE
+66 
-79 TDRQTLDYIPPSLR
+79 
-93 KAERSA
+93 
-99 QAAGKAANQL
+99 QAAGKAADQF
-109 GGEISKAGGIMS
+109 GQKISKAGGIMS

-139 ALGSP
+139 SLGSP
-144 IVMITAA
+144 ITLITTAVGA
-151 LGSLAAVTM
+151 LTAVTM
-160 DFLSRGR
+160 DFLR
-167 KAAEELA
+167 KGISGAQEAADAAQKNA
-174 EITGRNSAAIREAA
+174 EAIRESAA
-188 EATEQQRQK
+188 AAEQQRQK

-205 KSLKESLDTL
+205 KSLKDSLDIL
-215 SITEKASNAQKTEA
+215 SVTEKASNAQKTEA

-237 KSYGNLGIS
+237 KSYGDLGIS
-246 IDEATGKIIGYD
+246 IDEATGRMQGFD
-258 KAYASVLEKDRKRR
+258 KAYAAALEKDRQNR
-272 LAAINAEMKN
+272 LNAMKGEYKELE
-282 NRSEI
+282 SEI
-287 DQREAQ
+287 ARNNEI
-293 RDSAGVS
+293 
-300 GWWLLGLP
+300 
-308 QLLRWNK
+308 
-315 NTRIGGAEEVEKQ
+315 IGGFWSSKNDVANAQGNIQ
-328 NARIEEL
+328 NATKRMAEL
-335 NKLNQELNAERVR
+335 APQIHA

-375 SAHDQLK
+375 SAYDQLK
-382 NEEQQLKYQQ
+382 EEEQKLKYQQ
-392 LINEGRVKEANAL
+392 LINEGRIKEANAL

-467 RVIMELEKQGAE
+467 RIIMELEKQGAE

-485 DKIMRERRELKSLQ
+485 DKIMHERRELKSMQ
-499 LAGNL
+499 LAYGL

-535 KQKGAKLDENEMAL
+535 KQKGAKLDENETAL

-562 ETLPQLGDLSVKTNA
+562 ETLPQLGDLSIKTNS

-595 VNKAIAKYNETQCQ
+595 VNKAVARFNQTQCQ
-609 LLEKIKA
+609 LLENIKG
-616 LTEKLNTTVE
+616 LIGKLNTTVE

>member
-52 SDVPAV
+52 SDVPSV

-93 KAERSA
+93 KAERGA

-121 AFGSQAGGKFSGL
+121 AFGSQAGGKIGGL
-134 GQVIG
+134 GQLIG
-139 ALGSP
+139 ALCSP
-144 IVMITAA
+144 VAMVTTAVGA
-151 LGSLAAVTM
+151 LATVTM
-160 DFLSRGR
+160 DFLR
-167 KAAEELA
+167 KGISGAQEAADAAQKNA
-174 EITGRNSAAIREAA
+174 EAIRESAA
-188 EATEQQRQK
+188 AAEQQRQK
-197 NEANWKSL
+197 NETNWKSL
-205 KSLKESLDTL
+205 KSLKDSLDIL
-215 SITEKASNAQKTEA
+215 SVTEKASNAQKTEA

-246 IDEATGKIIGYD
+246 IDGATGGMLGFD
-258 KAYASVLEKDRKRR
+258 KAYAAALEKDRQNR
-272 LAAINAEMKN
+272 LNAMKGEYKELE
-282 NRSEI
+282 SEI
-287 DQREAQ
+287 ARNNEI
-293 RDSAGVS
+293 
-300 GWWLLGLP
+300 
-308 QLLRWNK
+308 
-315 NTRIGGAEEVEKQ
+315 IGGFWSSKTDIANAQGNIQ
-328 NARIEEL
+328 NATKRMAEL
-335 NKLNQELNAERVR
+335 APQIHA

-375 SAHDQLK
+375 SAYDQLK
-382 NEEQQLKYQQ
+382 DEEQKLKYQQ

-467 RVIMELEKQGAE
+467 RIIMELEKQGAE

-485 DKIMRERRELKSLQ
+485 DKIMRERRELKSMQ
-499 LAGNL
+499 LAYGL

-535 KQKGAKLDENEMAL
+535 KQKGAKLDENETAL

-562 ETLPQLGDLSVKTNA
+562 ETLPQLGDLSIKTNS

-595 VNKAIAKYNETQCQ
+595 VNKAVARFNETQCQ
-609 LLEKIKA
+609 LLENIKG
-616 LTEKLNTTVE
+616 LIGKLNTTVE

>member
-27 AAQTELSKG
+27 AAQTELSKN
-36 SMPGTQG
+36 SVQGT
-43 AQTVEIKAE
+43 
-52 SDVPAV
+52 
-58 AQEAKNVL
+58 
-66 DGISDKTVNVTVE
+66 
-79 TDRQTLDYIPPSLR
+79 
-93 KAERSA
+93 
-99 QAAGKAANQL
+99 QAAGKAADQF
-109 GGEISKAGGIMS
+109 GQKISKAGGIMS

-139 ALGSP
+139 SLGSP
-144 IVMITAA
+144 ITLITTAVGA
-151 LGSLAAVTM
+151 LTAVTM
-160 DFLSRGR
+160 DFLR
-167 KAAEELA
+167 KGISGAQEAADAAQKNA
-174 EITGRNSAAIREAA
+174 EAIRESAA
-188 EATEQQRQK
+188 AAEQQRQK

-205 KSLKESLDTL
+205 KSLKDSLDIL
-215 SITEKASNAQKTEA
+215 SVTEKASNAQKTEA

-237 KSYGNLGIS
+237 KSYGDLGIS
-246 IDEATGKIIGYD
+246 IDEATGRMQGFD
-258 KAYASVLEKDRKRR
+258 KAYAAALEKDRQNR
-272 LAAINAEMKN
+272 LNAMKGEYKELE
-282 NRSEI
+282 SEI
-287 DQREAQ
+287 ARNNEI
-293 RDSAGVS
+293 
-300 GWWLLGLP
+300 
-308 QLLRWNK
+308 
-315 NTRIGGAEEVEKQ
+315 IGGFWSSKNDVANAQGNIQ
-328 NARIEEL
+328 NATKRMAEL
-335 NKLNQELNAERVR
+335 APQIHA
-348 LEKSNPGKDYTT
+348 LEKSNPGKDYTN

-392 LINEGRVKEANAL
+392 LINEGRIKEANAL

-424 WIAERQGKVRMDSYY
+424 WIAERQGRVRMDSYY

-467 RVIMELEKQGAE
+467 RIIMELEKQGAE

-499 LAGNL
+499 LAGSL

-535 KQKGAKLDENEMAL
+535 KQKGAKLDENETGL

-562 ETLPQLGDLSVKTNA
+562 ETLPQLGDLSIKTNS

-595 VNKAIAKYNETQCQ
+595 VNKAVARFNQTQCQ
-609 LLEKIKA
+609 LLENIKG
-616 LTEKLNTTVE
+616 LIGKLNTTVE

>member
-27 AAQTELSKG
+27 AAQTELSKN
-36 SMPGTQG
+36 SVQGT
-43 AQTVEIKAE
+43 
-52 SDVPAV
+52 
-58 AQEAKNVL
+58 
-66 DGISDKTVNVTVE
+66 
-79 TDRQTLDYIPPSLR
+79 
-93 KAERSA
+93 
-99 QAAGKAANQL
+99 QAAGKAADQF
-109 GGEISKAGGIMS
+109 GQKISKAGGIMS

-139 ALGSP
+139 SLGSP
-144 IVMITAA
+144 ITLITTAVGA
-151 LGSLAAVTM
+151 LTAVTM
-160 DFLSRGR
+160 DFLR
-167 KAAEELA
+167 KGISGAQEAADAAQKNA
-174 EITGRNSAAIREAA
+174 EAIRESAA
-188 EATEQQRQK
+188 AAEQQRQK

-205 KSLKESLDTL
+205 KSLKDSLDIL
-215 SITEKASNAQKTEA
+215 SVTEKASNAQKTEA

-237 KSYGNLGIS
+237 KSYGDLGIS
-246 IDEATGKIIGYD
+246 IDEATGRMQGFD
-258 KAYASVLEKDRKRR
+258 KAYAAALEKDRQNR
-272 LAAINAEMKN
+272 LNAMKGEYKELE
-282 NRSEI
+282 SEI
-287 DQREAQ
+287 ARNNEI
-293 RDSAGVS
+293 
-300 GWWLLGLP
+300 
-308 QLLRWNK
+308 
-315 NTRIGGAEEVEKQ
+315 IGGFWSSKNDVANAQGNIQ
-328 NARIEEL
+328 NATKRMAEL
-335 NKLNQELNAERVR
+335 APQIHA

-375 SAHDQLK
+375 SAYDQLK

-392 LINEGRVKEANAL
+392 LINEGRIKEANAL

-467 RVIMELEKQGAE
+467 RIIMELEKQGAE

-485 DKIMRERRELKSLQ
+485 DKIMHERRELKSMQ
-499 LAGNL
+499 LAYGL

-562 ETLPQLGDLSVKTNA
+562 ETLPQLGDLSIKTNS

-595 VNKAIAKYNETQCQ
+595 VNKAVARFNQTQCQ
-609 LLEKIKA
+609 LLENIKG
-616 LTEKLNTTVE
+616 LIGKLNTTVE

>member
-27 AAQTELSKG
+27 AAQTELSKN
-36 SMPGTQG
+36 SVQGT
-43 AQTVEIKAE
+43 
-52 SDVPAV
+52 
-58 AQEAKNVL
+58 
-66 DGISDKTVNVTVE
+66 
-79 TDRQTLDYIPPSLR
+79 
-93 KAERSA
+93 
-99 QAAGKAANQL
+99 QAAGKAADQF
-109 GGEISKAGGIMS
+109 GQKISKAGGIMS

-139 ALGSP
+139 SLGSP
-144 IVMITAA
+144 ITLITTAVGA
-151 LGSLAAVTM
+151 LTAVTM
-160 DFLSRGR
+160 DFLR
-167 KAAEELA
+167 KGISGAQEAADAAQKNA
-174 EITGRNSAAIREAA
+174 EAIRESAA
-188 EATEQQRQK
+188 AAEQQRQK

-205 KSLKESLDTL
+205 KSLKDSLDIL
-215 SITEKASNAQKTEA
+215 SVTEKASNAQKTEA

-237 KSYGNLGIS
+237 KSYGDLGIS
-246 IDEATGKIIGYD
+246 IDEATGRMQGFD
-258 KAYASVLEKDRKRR
+258 KAYAAALEKDRQNR
-272 LAAINAEMKN
+272 LNAMKGEYKELE
-282 NRSEI
+282 SEI
-287 DQREAQ
+287 ARNNEI
-293 RDSAGVS
+293 
-300 GWWLLGLP
+300 
-308 QLLRWNK
+308 
-315 NTRIGGAEEVEKQ
+315 IGGFWSSKNDVANAQGNIQ
-328 NARIEEL
+328 NATKRMAEL
-335 NKLNQELNAERVR
+335 APQIHA
-348 LEKSNPGKDYTT
+348 LEKSNPGKDHTT

-375 SAHDQLK
+375 SVHDQLK

-392 LINEGRVKEANAL
+392 LINEGRIKEANAL

-424 WIAERQGKVRMDSYY
+424 WIAERQGRVRMDSYY

-467 RVIMELEKQGAE
+467 RIIMELEKQGAE

-485 DKIMRERRELKSLQ
+485 DKIMHERRELKSMQ
-499 LAGNL
+499 LAYGL

-535 KQKGAKLDENEMAL
+535 KQKGAKLDENETAL

-562 ETLPQLGDLSVKTNA
+562 ETLPQLGDLSIKTNS

-595 VNKAIAKYNETQCQ
+595 VNKAVARFNQTQCQ
-609 LLEKIKA
+609 LLENIKG
-616 LTEKLNTTVE
+616 LIGKLNTTVE

>member
-27 AAQTELSKG
+27 AAQTELSKS
-36 SMPGTQG
+36 SMPGT
-43 AQTVEIKAE
+43 
-52 SDVPAV
+52 
-58 AQEAKNVL
+58 
-66 DGISDKTVNVTVE
+66 
-79 TDRQTLDYIPPSLR
+79 
-93 KAERSA
+93 
-99 QAAGKAANQL
+99 QAAGKAADQF
-109 GGEISKAGGIMS
+109 GQKISKAGGIMS

-139 ALGSP
+139 SLGSP
-144 IVMITAA
+144 ITLITTAVGA
-151 LGSLAAVTM
+151 LTAVTM
-160 DFLSRGR
+160 DFLR
-167 KAAEELA
+167 KGISGAQEAADAAQKNA
-174 EITGRNSAAIREAA
+174 EAIRESATAA
-188 EATEQQRQK
+188 EQQRQK
-197 NEANWKSL
+197 NETNWKSL
-205 KSLKESLDTL
+205 KSLKDSLDIL
-215 SITEKASNAQKTEA
+215 SVTEKASNAQKTEA

-237 KSYGNLGIS
+237 KSYGDLGIS
-246 IDEATGKIIGYD
+246 IDEATGRMQGFD
-258 KAYASVLEKDRKRR
+258 KAYAAALEKDRQNR
-272 LAAINAEMKN
+272 LNAMKGEYKELE
-282 NRSEI
+282 SEI
-287 DQREAQ
+287 ARNNEI
-293 RDSAGVS
+293 
-300 GWWLLGLP
+300 
-308 QLLRWNK
+308 
-315 NTRIGGAEEVEKQ
+315 IGGFWSSKNDVANAQGNIQ
-328 NARIEEL
+328 NATKRMAEL
-335 NKLNQELNAERVR
+335 APQIHA

-375 SAHDQLK
+375 SAYDQLK

-392 LINEGRVKEANAL
+392 LINEGRIKEANAL

-467 RVIMELEKQGAE
+467 RIIMELEKQGAE

-485 DKIMRERRELKSLQ
+485 DKIMHERRELKSMQ
-499 LAGNL
+499 LAYGL

-535 KQKGAKLDENEMAL
+535 KQKGAKLDENETAL

-562 ETLPQLGDLSVKTNA
+562 ETLPQLGDLSIKTNS

-595 VNKAIAKYNETQCQ
+595 VNKAVARFNQTQCQ
-609 LLEKIKA
+609 LLENIKG
-616 LTEKLNTTVE
+616 LIGKLNTTVE

>member
-27 AAQTELSKG
+27 AAQTELSKN
-36 SMPGTQG
+36 SVQGT
-43 AQTVEIKAE
+43 
-52 SDVPAV
+52 
-58 AQEAKNVL
+58 
-66 DGISDKTVNVTVE
+66 
-79 TDRQTLDYIPPSLR
+79 
-93 KAERSA
+93 
-99 QAAGKAANQL
+99 QAAGKAADQF
-109 GGEISKAGGIMS
+109 GQKISKAGGNMS

-139 ALGSP
+139 SLGSP
-144 IVMITAA
+144 ITLITTAVGA
-151 LGSLAAVTM
+151 LTAVTM
-160 DFLSRGR
+160 DFLR
-167 KAAEELA
+167 KGISGAQEAADAAQKNA
-174 EITGRNSAAIREAA
+174 EAIRESAA
-188 EATEQQRQK
+188 AAEQQRQK

-205 KSLKESLDTL
+205 KSLKDSLDIL
-215 SITEKASNAQKTEA
+215 SVTEKASNAQKTEA

-237 KSYGNLGIS
+237 KSYGDLGIS
-246 IDEATGKIIGYD
+246 IDEATGRMQGFD
-258 KAYASVLEKDRKRR
+258 KAYAAALEKDRQNR
-272 LAAINAEMKN
+272 LNAMKGEYKELE
-282 NRSEI
+282 SEI
-287 DQREAQ
+287 ARNNEI
-293 RDSAGVS
+293 
-300 GWWLLGLP
+300 
-308 QLLRWNK
+308 
-315 NTRIGGAEEVEKQ
+315 IGGFWSSKNDVANAQGNIQ
-328 NARIEEL
+328 NATKRMAEL
-335 NKLNQELNAERVR
+335 APQIHA

-375 SAHDQLK
+375 SAYDQLK

-392 LINEGRVKEANAL
+392 LINEGRIKEANAL

-467 RVIMELEKQGAE
+467 RIIMELEKQGAE

-485 DKIMRERRELKSLQ
+485 DKIMHERRELKSMQ
-499 LAGNL
+499 LAYGL

-535 KQKGAKLDENEMAL
+535 KQKGAKLDENETAL

-562 ETLPQLGDLSVKTNA
+562 ETLPQLGDLSIKTNS

-595 VNKAIAKYNETQCQ
+595 VNKAVARFNQTQCQ
-609 LLEKIKA
+609 LLENIKG
-616 LTEKLNTTVE
+616 LIGKLNTTVE

>member
-13 EYKKELNDVVARSK
+13 EYKKELDDVVARSK
-27 AAQTELSKG
+27 TAQAELSK
-36 SMPGTQG
+36 SSAPGTSG
-43 AQTVEIKAE
+43 VQTVEIKAE
-52 SDVPAV
+52 SDVPPV

-93 KAERSA
+93 KVERGA
-99 QAAGKAANQL
+99 QGAGKAANQL

-121 AFGSQAGGKFSGL
+121 AFGSQAGGKLGGL
-134 GQVIG
+134 GQLIG
-139 ALGSP
+139 SLGSP
-144 IVMITAA
+144 ITLITTAVGA
-151 LGSLAAVTM
+151 LAAMTM
-160 DFLSRGR
+160 DFLR
-167 KAAEELA
+167 KGISGAQEAADAAQKNA
-174 EITGRNSAAIREAA
+174 EAIRDSAAAA
-188 EATEQQRQK
+188 EQQRQK

-205 KSLKESLDTL
+205 KSLKDSLDIL
-215 SITEKASNAQKTEA
+215 SVTEKASNAQKTEA

-246 IDEATGKIIGYD
+246 IDEATGRMLGFD
-258 KAYASVLEKDRKRR
+258 KAYAAALEKDKQNR
-272 LAAINAEMKN
+272 LNAMKGEYKELE
-282 NRSEI
+282 SEI
-287 DQREAQ
+287 ARNNEI
-293 RDSAGVS
+293 
-300 GWWLLGLP
+300 
-308 QLLRWNK
+308 
-315 NTRIGGAEEVEKQ
+315 IGGFWSSKTDVANAQGNIQSVTKRMAELAPQ
-328 NARIEEL
+328 IHA
-335 NKLNQELNAERVR
+335 
-348 LEKSNPGKDYTT
+348 LEKSNPGKDHTN
-360 AAKSAE
+360 AVRSAE

-392 LINEGRVKEANAL
+392 LINEGRIKEANAL

-467 RVIMELEKQGAE
+467 RIIMELEKQGAE

-485 DKIMRERRELKSLQ
+485 DKIMHERRELKSMQ
-499 LAGNL
+499 LAYGL

>member
-13 EYKKELNDVVARSK
+13 EYKKELNDVVARSR
-27 AAQTELSKG
+27 AAQAELSK
-36 SMPGTQG
+36 SSAPGTSG
-43 AQTVEIKAE
+43 MQTVEIKAE

-93 KAERSA
+93 KAERGA
-99 QAAGKAANQL
+99 QGAGKAANQL

-121 AFGSQAGGKFSGL
+121 AFGSQAGGKLGGL
-134 GQVIG
+134 GQLIG
-139 ALGSP
+139 SLGSP
-144 IVMITAA
+144 ITLITTAVGA
-151 LGSLAAVTM
+151 LAAMTM
-160 DFLSRGR
+160 DFLR
-167 KAAEELA
+167 KGISGAQEAADAAQKNA
-174 EITGRNSAAIREAA
+174 EAIRDSAAAA
-188 EATEQQRQK
+188 EQQRQK
-197 NEANWKSL
+197 NETNWKSL
-205 KSLKESLDTL
+205 KNLKDSLDIL
-215 SITEKASNAQKTEA
+215 SVTEKASNAQKTEA

-246 IDEATGKIIGYD
+246 IDGATGRMLGFD
-258 KAYASVLEKDRKRR
+258 KAYAAALEKDKQNR
-272 LAAINAEMKN
+272 LNAMKGEYKELE
-282 NRSEI
+282 SEI
-287 DQREAQ
+287 ARNNEI
-293 RDSAGVS
+293 
-300 GWWLLGLP
+300 
-308 QLLRWNK
+308 
-315 NTRIGGAEEVEKQ
+315 IGGFWSSKTDVANAQGNIQSATKRMAELAPQ
-328 NARIEEL
+328 IHA
-335 NKLNQELNAERVR
+335 
-348 LEKSNPGKDYTT
+348 LEKSNPGKDHTN
-360 AAKSAE
+360 AARSAE

-439 ENEMDSLATK
+439 ANEMDSLSTK

-467 RVIMELEKQGAE
+467 RIIMELEKQGAE

-485 DKIMRERRELKSLQ
+485 DKIMRERGELKSMQ
-499 LAGNL
+499 LAYGL

-595 VNKAIAKYNETQCQ
+595 VNKAVARFNQTQCQ
-609 LLEKIKA
+609 LLENIKG
-616 LTEKLNTTVE
+616 LIGKLNTTVE

>member
-27 AAQTELSKG
+27 AAQTELSKS

-93 KAERSA
+93 KAERGA

-121 AFGSQAGGKFSGL
+121 AFGSQAGGKIGGL
-134 GQVIG
+134 GQLIG
-139 ALGSP
+139 ALCSP
-144 IVMITAA
+144 VAMVTTAVGA
-151 LGSLAAVTM
+151 LATVTM
-160 DFLSRGR
+160 DFLR
-167 KAAEELA
+167 KGISGAQEAADAAQKNA
-174 EITGRNSAAIREAA
+174 EAIRESAA
-188 EATEQQRQK
+188 AAEQQRQK

-205 KSLKESLDTL
+205 KSLKDSLDIL
-215 SITEKASNAQKTEA
+215 SVTEKASNAQKTEA

-246 IDEATGKIIGYD
+246 IDGATGRMLGFD
-258 KAYASVLEKDRKRR
+258 KAYAAALEKDRQNR
-272 LAAINAEMKN
+272 LNAMKGEYKELE
-282 NRSEI
+282 SEI
-287 DQREAQ
+287 ARNNEI
-293 RDSAGVS
+293 
-300 GWWLLGLP
+300 
-308 QLLRWNK
+308 
-315 NTRIGGAEEVEKQ
+315 IGGFWSSKNDVANAQGNIQ
-328 NARIEEL
+328 NATKRMAEL
-335 NKLNQELNAERVR
+335 APQIHALD
-348 LEKSNPGKDYTT
+348 KSNPGKDYTN

-392 LINEGRVKEANAL
+392 LINEGRIKEANAL

-449 KREQELIN
+449 KRELELIN

-467 RVIMELEKQGAE
+467 RIIMELEKQGAE

-499 LAGNL
+499 LAGSL

-535 KQKGAKLDENEMAL
+535 KQKGAKLDENETAL

-562 ETLPQLGDLSVKTNA
+562 ETLPQLGDLSIKTNS

-595 VNKAIAKYNETQCQ
+595 VNKAVARFNQTQCQ
-609 LLEKIKA
+609 LLENIKG
-616 LTEKLNTTVE
+616 LIGKLNTTVE

>member
-27 AAQTELSKG
+27 AAQTELSKN
-36 SMPGTQG
+36 SVQGT
-43 AQTVEIKAE
+43 
-52 SDVPAV
+52 
-58 AQEAKNVL
+58 
-66 DGISDKTVNVTVE
+66 
-79 TDRQTLDYIPPSLR
+79 
-93 KAERSA
+93 
-99 QAAGKAANQL
+99 QAAGKAADQF
-109 GGEISKAGGIMS
+109 GQKISKAGGIMS

-139 ALGSP
+139 SLGSP
-144 IVMITAA
+144 ITLITTAVGA
-151 LGSLAAVTM
+151 LTAVTM
-160 DFLSRGR
+160 DFLR
-167 KAAEELA
+167 KGISGAQEAADAAQKNA
-174 EITGRNSAAIREAA
+174 EAIRESAA
-188 EATEQQRQK
+188 AAEQQRQK

-205 KSLKESLDTL
+205 KSLKDSLDIL
-215 SITEKASNAQKTEA
+215 SVTEKASNAQKTEA

-237 KSYGNLGIS
+237 KSYGDLGIS
-246 IDEATGKIIGYD
+246 IDEATGRMQGFD
-258 KAYASVLEKDRKRR
+258 KAYAAALEKDRQNR
-272 LAAINAEMKN
+272 LNAMKGEYKELE
-282 NRSEI
+282 SEI
-287 DQREAQ
+287 ARNNEI
-293 RDSAGVS
+293 
-300 GWWLLGLP
+300 
-308 QLLRWNK
+308 
-315 NTRIGGAEEVEKQ
+315 IGGFWSSKNDVANAQGNIQ
-328 NARIEEL
+328 NATKRMAEL
-335 NKLNQELNAERVR
+335 APQIHA

-375 SAHDQLK
+375 SAYDQLK

-392 LINEGRVKEANAL
+392 LINEGRIKEANAL

-424 WIAERQGKVRMDSYY
+424 WIAERQGRVRMDSYY

-467 RVIMELEKQGAE
+467 RIIMELEKQGAE

-499 LAGNL
+499 LAGSL

-535 KQKGAKLDENEMAL
+535 KQKGAKLDENETAL

-562 ETLPQLGDLSVKTNA
+562 ETLPQLGDLSIKTNS

-595 VNKAIAKYNETQCQ
+595 VNKAVARFNQTQCQ
-609 LLEKIKA
+609 LLENIKG
-616 LTEKLNTTVE
+616 LIGKLNTTVE

>member
-27 AAQTELSKG
+27 AAQTELSKN
-36 SMPGTQG
+36 SVQGT
-43 AQTVEIKAE
+43 
-52 SDVPAV
+52 
-58 AQEAKNVL
+58 
-66 DGISDKTVNVTVE
+66 
-79 TDRQTLDYIPPSLR
+79 
-93 KAERSA
+93 
-99 QAAGKAANQL
+99 QAAGKAADQF
-109 GGEISKAGGIMS
+109 GQKISKAGGIMS

-139 ALGSP
+139 SLGSP
-144 IVMITAA
+144 ITLITTAVGA
-151 LGSLAAVTM
+151 LTAVTM
-160 DFLSRGR
+160 DFLR
-167 KAAEELA
+167 KGISGAQEAADAAQKNA
-174 EITGRNSAAIREAA
+174 EAIRESAA
-188 EATEQQRQK
+188 AAEQQRQK

-205 KSLKESLDTL
+205 KSLKDSLDIL
-215 SITEKASNAQKTEA
+215 SVTEKASNAQKTEA

-237 KSYGNLGIS
+237 KSYGDLGIS
-246 IDEATGKIIGYD
+246 IDEATGRMQGFD
-258 KAYASVLEKDRKRR
+258 KAYAAALEKDRQNR
-272 LAAINAEMKN
+272 LNAMKGEYKELE
-282 NRSEI
+282 SEI
-287 DQREAQ
+287 ARNNEI
-293 RDSAGVS
+293 
-300 GWWLLGLP
+300 
-308 QLLRWNK
+308 
-315 NTRIGGAEEVEKQ
+315 IGGFWSSKTDIANAQGNIQ
-328 NARIEEL
+328 NATKRMAEL
-335 NKLNQELNAERVR
+335 APQIHA
-348 LEKSNPGKDYTT
+348 LEKSNPGKDHTT

-375 SAHDQLK
+375 SVHDQLK

-392 LINEGRVKEANAL
+392 LINEGRIKEANAL

-467 RVIMELEKQGAE
+467 RIIMELEKQGAE

-485 DKIMRERRELKSLQ
+485 DKIMHERRELKSMQ
-499 LAGNL
+499 LAYGL

-535 KQKGAKLDENEMAL
+535 KQKGAKLDENETAL

-562 ETLPQLGDLSVKTNA
+562 ETLPQLGDLSIKTNS

-595 VNKAIAKYNETQCQ
+595 VNKAVARFNQTQCQ
-609 LLEKIKA
+609 LLENIKG
-616 LTEKLNTTVE
+616 LIGKLNTTVE

>member
-27 AAQTELSKG
+27 AAQTELSKS

-52 SDVPAV
+52 SDVPSV

-93 KAERSA
+93 KAERGA

-121 AFGSQAGGKFSGL
+121 AFGSQAGGKIGGL
-134 GQVIG
+134 GQLIG
-139 ALGSP
+139 ALCSP
-144 IVMITAA
+144 VAMVTTAVGA
-151 LGSLAAVTM
+151 LATVTM
-160 DFLSRGR
+160 DFLR
-167 KAAEELA
+167 KGISGAQEAADAAQKNA
-174 EITGRNSAAIREAA
+174 EAIRESAA
-188 EATEQQRQK
+188 AAEQQRQK
-197 NEANWKSL
+197 NETNWKSL
-205 KSLKESLDTL
+205 KSLKDSLDIL
-215 SITEKASNAQKTEA
+215 SVTEKASNAQKTEA

-246 IDEATGKIIGYD
+246 IDGATGRMLGFD
-258 KAYASVLEKDRKRR
+258 KAYAAALEKDKQNR
-272 LAAINAEMKN
+272 LNAMKGEYKELE
-282 NRSEI
+282 SEI
-287 DQREAQ
+287 ARNNEI
-293 RDSAGVS
+293 
-300 GWWLLGLP
+300 
-308 QLLRWNK
+308 
-315 NTRIGGAEEVEKQ
+315 IGGFWSSKTDIANAQGNIQ
-328 NARIEEL
+328 NATKRMAEL
-335 NKLNQELNAERVR
+335 APQIHALD
-348 LEKSNPGKDYTT
+348 KSNPGKDHTT

-424 WIAERQGKVRMDSYY
+424 WIAERQGRVRMDSYY

-467 RVIMELEKQGAE
+467 RIIMELEKQGAE

-485 DKIMRERRELKSLQ
+485 DKIMHERRELKSMQ
-499 LAGNL
+499 LAYGL

-535 KQKGAKLDENEMAL
+535 KQKGAKLDENETAL

-562 ETLPQLGDLSVKTNA
+562 ETLPQLGDLSIKTNS

-595 VNKAIAKYNETQCQ
+595 VNKAVARFNQTQCQ
-609 LLEKIKA
+609 LLENIKG
-616 LTEKLNTTVE
+616 LIGKLNTTVE

>member
-27 AAQTELSKG
+27 AAQTELSKN
-36 SMPGTQG
+36 SVQGT
-43 AQTVEIKAE
+43 
-52 SDVPAV
+52 
-58 AQEAKNVL
+58 
-66 DGISDKTVNVTVE
+66 
-79 TDRQTLDYIPPSLR
+79 
-93 KAERSA
+93 
-99 QAAGKAANQL
+99 QAAGKAADQF
-109 GGEISKAGGIMS
+109 GQKISKAGGIMS

-139 ALGSP
+139 SLGSP
-144 IVMITAA
+144 ITLITTAVGA
-151 LGSLAAVTM
+151 LTAVTM
-160 DFLSRGR
+160 DFLR
-167 KAAEELA
+167 KGISGAQEAADAAQKNA
-174 EITGRNSAAIREAA
+174 EAIRESAA
-188 EATEQQRQK
+188 AAEQQRQK
-197 NEANWKSL
+197 NETNWKSL
-205 KSLKESLDTL
+205 KSLKDSLDIL
-215 SITEKASNAQKTEA
+215 SVTEKASNAQKTEA

-246 IDEATGKIIGYD
+246 IDGATGRMLGFD
-258 KAYASVLEKDRKRR
+258 KAYAAALEKDRQNR
-272 LAAINAEMKN
+272 LNAMKGEYKELE
-282 NRSEI
+282 SEI
-287 DQREAQ
+287 ARNNEI
-293 RDSAGVS
+293 
-300 GWWLLGLP
+300 
-308 QLLRWNK
+308 
-315 NTRIGGAEEVEKQ
+315 IGGFWSSKNDVANAQGNIQ
-328 NARIEEL
+328 NATKRMAEL
-335 NKLNQELNAERVR
+335 APQIHA

-375 SAHDQLK
+375 SAYDQLK

-392 LINEGRVKEANAL
+392 LINEGRIKEANAL

-439 ENEMDSLATK
+439 ETEMDSLATK

-467 RVIMELEKQGAE
+467 RIIMELEKQGAE

-485 DKIMRERRELKSLQ
+485 DKIMHERRELKSMQ
-499 LAGNL
+499 LAYGL

-535 KQKGAKLDENEMAL
+535 KQKGAKLDENETAL

-562 ETLPQLGDLSVKTNA
+562 ETLPQLGDLSIKTNS

-595 VNKAIAKYNETQCQ
+595 VNKAVARFNQTQCQ
-609 LLEKIKA
+609 LLENIKG
-616 LTEKLNTTVE
+616 LIGKLNTTVE

>member
-27 AAQTELSKG
+27 AAQTELSKN
-36 SMPGTQG
+36 SVQGT
-43 AQTVEIKAE
+43 
-52 SDVPAV
+52 
-58 AQEAKNVL
+58 
-66 DGISDKTVNVTVE
+66 
-79 TDRQTLDYIPPSLR
+79 
-93 KAERSA
+93 
-99 QAAGKAANQL
+99 QAAGKAADQF
-109 GGEISKAGGIMS
+109 GQKISKAGGIMS

-139 ALGSP
+139 SLGSP
-144 IVMITAA
+144 ITLITTAVGA
-151 LGSLAAVTM
+151 LTAVTM
-160 DFLSRGR
+160 DFLR
-167 KAAEELA
+167 KGISGAQEAADAAQKNA
-174 EITGRNSAAIREAA
+174 EAIRESAA
-188 EATEQQRQK
+188 AAEQQRQK

-205 KSLKESLDTL
+205 KSLKDSLDIL
-215 SITEKASNAQKTEA
+215 SVTEKASNAQKTEA

-237 KSYGNLGIS
+237 KSYGDLGIS
-246 IDEATGKIIGYD
+246 IDEATGRMQGFD
-258 KAYASVLEKDRKRR
+258 KAYAAALEKDRQNR
-272 LAAINAEMKN
+272 LNAMKGEYKELE
-282 NRSEI
+282 SEI
-287 DQREAQ
+287 ARNNEI
-293 RDSAGVS
+293 
-300 GWWLLGLP
+300 
-308 QLLRWNK
+308 
-315 NTRIGGAEEVEKQ
+315 IGGFWSSKNDVANAQGNIQ
-328 NARIEEL
+328 NATKRMAEL
-335 NKLNQELNAERVR
+335 APQIHA

-375 SAHDQLK
+375 SAYDQLK

-392 LINEGRVKEANAL
+392 LINEGRIKEANAL

-467 RVIMELEKQGAE
+467 RIIMELEKQGAE

-499 LAGNL
+499 LAGSL

-535 KQKGAKLDENEMAL
+535 KQKGAKLDENETAL

-562 ETLPQLGDLSVKTNA
+562 ETLPQLGDLSIKTNS

-595 VNKAIAKYNETQCQ
+595 VNKAVARFNQTQCQ
-609 LLEKIKA
+609 LLENIKG
-616 LTEKLNTTVE
+616 LIGKLNTTVE

>member
-27 AAQTELSKG
+27 AAQTELSKN
-36 SMPGTQG
+36 SVQGT
-43 AQTVEIKAE
+43 
-52 SDVPAV
+52 
-58 AQEAKNVL
+58 
-66 DGISDKTVNVTVE
+66 
-79 TDRQTLDYIPPSLR
+79 
-93 KAERSA
+93 
-99 QAAGKAANQL
+99 QAAGKAADQF
-109 GGEISKAGGIMS
+109 GQKISKAGGIMS

-139 ALGSP
+139 SLGSP
-144 IVMITAA
+144 ITLITTAVGA
-151 LGSLAAVTM
+151 LTAVTM
-160 DFLSRGR
+160 DFLR
-167 KAAEELA
+167 KGISGAQEAADATQKNA
-174 EITGRNSAAIREAA
+174 EAIRESAA
-188 EATEQQRQK
+188 AAEQQRQK

-205 KSLKESLDTL
+205 KSLKDSLDIL
-215 SITEKASNAQKTEA
+215 SVTEKASNAQKTEA

-246 IDEATGKIIGYD
+246 IDEATGRMQGFD
-258 KAYASVLEKDRKRR
+258 KAYAAALEKDRQNR
-272 LAAINAEMKN
+272 LNAMKGEYKELE
-282 NRSEI
+282 SEI
-287 DQREAQ
+287 ARNNEI
-293 RDSAGVS
+293 
-300 GWWLLGLP
+300 
-308 QLLRWNK
+308 
-315 NTRIGGAEEVEKQ
+315 IGGFWSSKNDVANAQGNIQ
-328 NARIEEL
+328 NATKRMAEL
-335 NKLNQELNAERVR
+335 APQIHA
-348 LEKSNPGKDYTT
+348 LEKSNPGKDYTN

-382 NEEQQLKYQQ
+382 EEEQKLKYQQ
-392 LINEGRVKEANAL
+392 LINEGRIKEANAL

-424 WIAERQGKVRMDSYY
+424 WIAERQGRVRMDSYY

-467 RVIMELEKQGAE
+467 RIIMELEKQGAE

-485 DKIMRERRELKSLQ
+485 DKIMHERRELKSLQ
-499 LAGNL
+499 LAGSL

-535 KQKGAKLDENEMAL
+535 KQKGAKLDENETAL

-562 ETLPQLGDLSVKTNA
+562 ETLPQLGDLSIKTNS

-595 VNKAIAKYNETQCQ
+595 VNKAVARFNQTQCQ
-609 LLEKIKA
+609 LLENIKG
-616 LTEKLNTTVE
+616 LIGKLNTTVE

>member
-27 AAQTELSKG
+27 AAQTELSKS

-43 AQTVEIKAE
+43 A
-52 SDVPAV
+52 
-58 AQEAKNVL
+58 
-66 DGISDKTVNVTVE
+66 
-79 TDRQTLDYIPPSLR
+79 
-93 KAERSA
+93 
-99 QAAGKAANQL
+99 GKAADQF
-109 GGEISKAGGIMS
+109 GQKISKAGGIMS

-139 ALGSP
+139 SLGSP
-144 IVMITAA
+144 ITLITTAVGA
-151 LGSLAAVTM
+151 LAAMTM
-160 DFLSRGR
+160 DFLR
-167 KAAEELA
+167 KGISGAQEAADAAQKNA
-174 EITGRNSAAIREAA
+174 EAIRDSAAAA
-188 EATEQQRQK
+188 EQQRQK

-205 KSLKESLDTL
+205 KSLKDSLDIL
-215 SITEKASNAQKTEA
+215 SVTEKASNAQKTEA

-246 IDEATGKIIGYD
+246 IDEATGRMLGFD
-258 KAYASVLEKDRKRR
+258 KAYAAALEKDKQNR
-272 LAAINAEMKN
+272 LNAMKGEYKELE
-282 NRSEI
+282 SEI
-287 DQREAQ
+287 ARNNEI
-293 RDSAGVS
+293 
-300 GWWLLGLP
+300 
-308 QLLRWNK
+308 
-315 NTRIGGAEEVEKQ
+315 IGGFWSSKTDVANAQGNIQSVTKRMAELAPQ
-328 NARIEEL
+328 IHA
-335 NKLNQELNAERVR
+335 
-348 LEKSNPGKDYTT
+348 LEKSNPGKDHTN
-360 AAKSAE
+360 AVRSAE

-562 ETLPQLGDLSVKTNA
+562 ETLPQLGDLSIKTNS

-595 VNKAIAKYNETQCQ
+595 VNKAVARFNQTQCQ
-609 LLEKIKA
+609 LLENIKG
-616 LTEKLNTTVE
+616 LIGKLNTTVE

>member
-27 AAQTELSKG
+27 AAQTELSK
-36 SMPGTQG
+36 SSVQGT
-43 AQTVEIKAE
+43 
-52 SDVPAV
+52 
-58 AQEAKNVL
+58 
-66 DGISDKTVNVTVE
+66 
-79 TDRQTLDYIPPSLR
+79 
-93 KAERSA
+93 
-99 QAAGKAANQL
+99 QAAGKAADQF
-109 GGEISKAGGIMS
+109 GQKISKAGGIMS

-139 ALGSP
+139 SLGSP
-144 IVMITAA
+144 ITLITTAVGA
-151 LGSLAAVTM
+151 LTAVTM
-160 DFLSRGR
+160 DFLR
-167 KAAEELA
+167 KGISGAQEAADAAQKNA
-174 EITGRNSAAIREAA
+174 EAIRESAA
-188 EATEQQRQK
+188 AAEQQRQK

-205 KSLKESLDTL
+205 KSLKDSLDIL
-215 SITEKASNAQKTEA
+215 SVTEKASNAQKTEA

-246 IDEATGKIIGYD
+246 IDEATGRMLGFD
-258 KAYASVLEKDRKRR
+258 KAYAAALEKDKQNR
-272 LAAINAEMKN
+272 LNAMKGEYKELE
-282 NRSEI
+282 SEI
-287 DQREAQ
+287 ARNNEI
-293 RDSAGVS
+293 
-300 GWWLLGLP
+300 
-308 QLLRWNK
+308 
-315 NTRIGGAEEVEKQ
+315 IGGFWSSKTDVANAQGNIQSVTKRMAELAPQ
-328 NARIEEL
+328 IHA
-335 NKLNQELNAERVR
+335 
-348 LEKSNPGKDYTT
+348 LEKSNPGKDHTN
-360 AAKSAE
+360 AVRSAE

-382 NEEQQLKYQQ
+382 EEEQKLKYQQ
-392 LINEGRVKEANAL
+392 LINEGRIKEANAL

-467 RVIMELEKQGAE
+467 RIIMELEKQGAE

-499 LAGNL
+499 LAGSL

-535 KQKGAKLDENEMAL
+535 KQKGAKLDENETAL

-562 ETLPQLGDLSVKTNA
+562 ETLPQLGDLSIKTNS

-595 VNKAIAKYNETQCQ
+595 VNKAVARFNQTQCQ
-609 LLEKIKA
+609 LLENIKG
-616 LTEKLNTTVE
+616 LIGKLNTTVE

>member
-27 AAQTELSKG
+27 AAQTELSKN
-36 SMPGTQG
+36 SVQGT
-43 AQTVEIKAE
+43 
-52 SDVPAV
+52 
-58 AQEAKNVL
+58 
-66 DGISDKTVNVTVE
+66 
-79 TDRQTLDYIPPSLR
+79 
-93 KAERSA
+93 
-99 QAAGKAANQL
+99 QAAGKAADQF
-109 GGEISKAGGIMS
+109 GQKISKAGGIMS

-139 ALGSP
+139 SLGSP
-144 IVMITAA
+144 ITLITTAVGA
-151 LGSLAAVTM
+151 LTAVTM
-160 DFLSRGR
+160 DFLR
-167 KAAEELA
+167 KGISGAQEAADAAQKNA
-174 EITGRNSAAIREAA
+174 EAIRESAA
-188 EATEQQRQK
+188 AAEQQRQK
-197 NEANWKSL
+197 NETNWKSL
-205 KSLKESLDTL
+205 KSLKDSLDIL
-215 SITEKASNAQKTEA
+215 SVTEKASNAQKTEA

-237 KSYGNLGIS
+237 KSYGDLGIS
-246 IDEATGKIIGYD
+246 IDEATGRMQGFD
-258 KAYASVLEKDRKRR
+258 KAYAAALEKDKQNR
-272 LAAINAEMKN
+272 LNAMKGEYKELE
-282 NRSEI
+282 SEI
-287 DQREAQ
+287 ARNNEI
-293 RDSAGVS
+293 
-300 GWWLLGLP
+300 
-308 QLLRWNK
+308 
-315 NTRIGGAEEVEKQ
+315 IGGFWSSKNDVANAQGNIQ
-328 NARIEEL
+328 NATKRMAEL
-335 NKLNQELNAERVR
+335 APQIHA

-375 SAHDQLK
+375 SVHDQLK

-392 LINEGRVKEANAL
+392 LINEGRIKEANAL

-467 RVIMELEKQGAE
+467 RIIMELEKQGAE

-485 DKIMRERRELKSLQ
+485 DKIMRERRELKSMQ
-499 LAGNL
+499 LAYGL

-535 KQKGAKLDENEMAL
+535 KQKGAKLDENETAL

-562 ETLPQLGDLSVKTNA
+562 ETLPQLGDLSIKTNS

-595 VNKAIAKYNETQCQ
+595 VNKAVARFNQTQCQ
-609 LLEKIKA
+609 LLENIKG
-616 LTEKLNTTVE
+616 LIGKLNTTVE

>member
-27 AAQTELSKG
+27 AAQTELSKS
-36 SMPGTQG
+36 SMPGT
-43 AQTVEIKAE
+43 
-52 SDVPAV
+52 
-58 AQEAKNVL
+58 
-66 DGISDKTVNVTVE
+66 
-79 TDRQTLDYIPPSLR
+79 
-93 KAERSA
+93 
-99 QAAGKAANQL
+99 QAAGKAADQF
-109 GGEISKAGGIMS
+109 GQKISKAGGIMS

-139 ALGSP
+139 SLGSP
-144 IVMITAA
+144 ITLITTAVGA
-151 LGSLAAVTM
+151 LTAVTM
-160 DFLSRGR
+160 DFLR
-167 KAAEELA
+167 KGISGAQEAADATQKNA
-174 EITGRNSAAIREAA
+174 EAIRESAA
-188 EATEQQRQK
+188 AAEQQRQK

-205 KSLKESLDTL
+205 KSLKDSLDIL
-215 SITEKASNAQKTEA
+215 SVTEKASNAQKTEA

-246 IDEATGKIIGYD
+246 IDGATD
-258 KAYASVLEKDRKRR
+258 LEKDRQNR
-272 LAAINAEMKN
+272 LNAMKGEYKELE
-282 NRSEI
+282 SEI
-287 DQREAQ
+287 ARNNEI
-293 RDSAGVS
+293 
-300 GWWLLGLP
+300 
-308 QLLRWNK
+308 
-315 NTRIGGAEEVEKQ
+315 IGGFWSSKNDVANAQGNIQ
-328 NARIEEL
+328 NATKRMAEL
-335 NKLNQELNAERVR
+335 APQIHA
-348 LEKSNPGKDYTT
+348 LEKSNPGKDHTA

-392 LINEGRVKEANAL
+392 LINEGRIKEANAL

-439 ENEMDSLATK
+439 ENEMDSFATK

-467 RVIMELEKQGAE
+467 RIIMELEKQGAE

-485 DKIMRERRELKSLQ
+485 DKIMHERRELKSMQ
-499 LAGNL
+499 LAYGL

-535 KQKGAKLDENEMAL
+535 KQKGAKLDENETAL

-562 ETLPQLGDLSVKTNA
+562 ETLPQLGDLSIKTNS

-595 VNKAIAKYNETQCQ
+595 VNKAVARFNQTQCQ
-609 LLEKIKA
+609 LLENIKG
-616 LTEKLNTTVE
+616 LIGKLNTTVE